1 MSFLKRWLTPYQT
14 CTPETAKKIR
24 QSVMPFSEIG
34 EHLEHREEAKAA
46 YHRLGEGDKLLILL
60 FVLNSIMLV
69 ATAIYAPTVT
79 YTWFYKGW
87 QGVQFAFMVYLAY
100 HISHRRR

>member
-46 YHRLGEGDKLLILL
+46 YHRLGDGDKLLILFRNIVRQILL
-60 FVLNSIMLV
+60 FR
-69 ATAIYAPTVT
+69 
-79 YTWFYKGW
+79 YKS
-87 QGVQFAFMVYLAY
+87 QIVYK
-100 HISHRRR
+100 IF

>member
-1 MSFLKRWLTPYQT
+1 MISDLYAGDGQEDSANCDAVFGDRGTL
-14 CTPETAKKIR
+14 
-24 QSVMPFSEIG
+24 G
-34 EHLEHREEAKAA
+34 EHREEAKAA
-46 YHRLGEGDKLLILL
+46 YHRLGDGDKLLILL

-87 QGVQFAFMVYLAY
+87 QGVQFAFMVYIAY
-100 HISHRRR
+100 HLSHRRL